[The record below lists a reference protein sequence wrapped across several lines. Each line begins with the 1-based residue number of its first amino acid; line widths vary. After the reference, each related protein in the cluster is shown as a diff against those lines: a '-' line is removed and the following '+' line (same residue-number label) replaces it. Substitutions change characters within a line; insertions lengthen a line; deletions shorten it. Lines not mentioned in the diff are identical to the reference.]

1 MLDFIK
7 DNSFIIA
14 QVFGFLAMLVSISM
28 YQFNKH
34 KKVMLLMVLCALLWC
49 CHYTF
54 LGLFTPVAMNF
65 LGAVKNFI
73 FSFKE
78 GRQIESKTIPIIFLI
93 LSVVSTLLTWKDAWS
108 VLPLIASVFA
118 IVAQWQ
124 INVKHLRLLTIPVC
138 VCWFIYNINNQS
150 WAGTANEVFVLIS
163 IIVALIRNKKT
174 ETIKVESETE

>member
-14 QVFGFLAMLVSISM
+14 QVFGFMAMTVGISM

-34 KKVMLLMVLCALLWC
+34 KQVMLLMVLCALTWC

-78 GRQIESKTIPIIFLI
+78 GKQIESKTIPIIFLI
-93 LSVVSTLLTWKDAWS
+93 LSVVSTVLTWKDAWS
-108 VLPLIASVFA
+108 ILPLIASVFA

-124 INVKHLRLLTIPVC
+124 TNVKHLRLLTIPVC

-150 WAGTANEVFVLIS
+150 WAGTINEVFVLVS
-163 IIVALIRNKKT
+163 IIIALIRNKEAK
-174 ETIKVESETE
+174 KSQ

>member
-1 MLDFIK
+1 MIDFIK

-14 QVFGFLAMLVSISM
+14 QAFGFLAMGVGISM

-34 KKVMLLMVLCALLWC
+34 RTVMLMMVLCALTWC

-78 GRQIESKTIPIIFLI
+78 GKQIESKREDGEKSDGEECRADNLVIDGEEHC
-93 LSVVSTLLTWKDAWS
+93 SAKSDADTC
-108 VLPLIASVFA
+108 
-118 IVAQWQ
+118 
-124 INVKHLRLLTIPVC
+124 KGC
-138 VCWFIYNINNQS
+138 
-150 WAGTANEVFVLIS
+150 
-163 IIVALIRNKKT
+163 
-174 ETIKVESETE
+174 

>member
-1 MLDFIK
+1 MLDFITE
-7 DNSFIIA
+7 NSFIIA
-14 QVFGFLAMLVSISM
+14 QVFGFMAMMVAISM

-34 KKVMLLMVLCALLWC
+34 RKVMLLMVLCALLWC

-78 GRQIESKTIPIIFLI
+78 GKQIESKTIPIIFLI
-93 LSVVSTLLTWKDAWS
+93 LSIVSTILTWKDAWS
-108 VLPLIASVFA
+108 ILPLIASVFA

-124 INVKHLRLLTIPVC
+124 TNVKWLRILTIPVC

-150 WAGTANEVFVLIS
+150 WAGTANEVFVFIS
-163 IIVALIRNKKT
+163 IIIALVRNNLPKKT
-174 ETIKVESETE
+174 K

>member
-1 MLDFIK
+1 MLEFIK
-7 DNSFIIA
+7 TNSYIIA
-14 QVFGFLAMLVSISM
+14 QAFGFMAMAVSISM

-34 KKVMLLMVLCALLWC
+34 KKVMLLMVGCALLWC

-78 GRQIESKTIPIIFLI
+78 GKQIESKTIPIIFLI
-93 LSVVSTLLTWKDAWS
+93 LSVASTVITWKDAWS

-124 INVKHLRLLTIPVC
+124 TNVKWLCVLTIPVC

-163 IIVALIRNKKT
+163 IIVALVRNKEPKKA
-174 ETIKVESETE
+174 E